1 MQPIDIVVA
10 QTSPNLYAAAKQA
23 NLDPAGVN
31 QIEQMSYA
39 VQQHKKLMAMEPEQA
54 KQAYTK
60 LDPQVQS
67 GLKFLY
73 KDAQYAAT
81 PPSIQQ
87 DIIGGLK
94 TVGKAIASPI
104 IGLFKVAG
112 AYNRV
117 INLPYLIGRE
127 VAQGDGSVF
136 DAKIWKKAWDGNAV
150 FDNGALQKATDVFGI
165 NDVTVAKGL
174 IAGKT
179 PGEIIQAYGK
189 VDQGILDSITKAYN
203 KPQEFKQVLD
213 ATKYAQVSPGRDLA
227 RMLDDK
233 PVPSGG
239 VHGDYINGATKNI
252 SGVVDTFYQIL
263 VDPLTWLTGGG
274 SKAATIGERLATTL
288 NEVSKEHGTV
298 AAVQEVMKHPQVY
311 NLWQNELGPSIKR
324 FAQASTDAEKS
335 AVYRAI
341 ARNFPGYAD
350 RGLIEKLAS
359 DEHKVFNADGAQK
372 FFENANNT
380 TLMMSGRVDGVT
392 YARNAIV
399 TAKANRNYADGVLTY
414 LDSIFNPTTS
424 KSLGR
429 LKTEGRSIEE
439 VEKGTQAIYNA
450 AIKTGETLDGFAGP
464 NPELLKV
471 INEQVGDI
479 KKLKAF
485 GYWFGKQAARSPAGM
500 EIRIGERAA
509 ETAQNFS
516 MVARQLLPRDMAET
530 MTTKFLNSGADEQVV
545 ILRNIYAGIMMKF
558 GMHGE
563 PKGTELMQKIL
574 REKFGTKA
582 GFATMVDTAVPD
594 HFVNSLEQHS
604 IRSENNNLILQS
616 EDAIQPYHS
625 TQAIG
630 ALPYDQIATHVA
642 EMKSKKN
649 LLTAVL
655 GIGSGP
661 FAKKAVD
668 AWSMLTL
675 LPRLG
680 IRSAIDEGMMYVMTA
695 PGRDLLNYALRRGHK
710 AGQVSTAFTGSKA
723 AVGPIRE
730 LIGKVF
736 PKVDPTNALS
746 VEKRQEIILAK
757 AKELGVDPN
766 DLYDFQ
772 KREAIVEALKGVYS
786 SHLDAAAEKYFH
798 QGLVHSPDMLNSVA
812 QSLVGHSSLS
822 GNYDEKILAG
832 IITPSALDKALEE
845 LSLKAGRKTR
855 SIDTKALT
863 DNEVALAHFDNWF
876 RGFVANKAK
885 LPNGR
890 IVDPAHVFL
899 SNNALKTEED
909 VKKAMDEMSAAIGV
923 VYDPAIRQ
931 YVVKDQEAV
940 DAFKALSARTV
951 EMKSRGIDDAAL
963 VRDQVGR
970 ILVDLYTT
978 FHGGANNFN
987 EALLGEVKS
996 LRSRMI
1002 ATSNREFA
1010 PTWSQ
1015 SAAGM
1020 DFKRFV
1026 ELTHD
1031 NRPTGQINTAIEFPG
1046 FTDVESLFRREGN
1059 RWMEWMDR
1067 QITGIH
1073 RQAAL
1078 NVTFTEV
1085 RKNWAGIERQWVN
1098 DHVNQMIKDNPER
1111 YGTPKSIEYLTEQ
1124 VKSMGEKKFTE
1135 LGMQHAANEV
1145 LKYAD
1150 NPAVR
1155 SNFSYGVR
1163 TVGRYYRATEDFQR
1177 RMYRLKEVPLRVL
1190 YRMRLAHLGLSA
1202 SGSVY
1207 TDSQGNPYVMVPMD
1221 NVLFKATDT
1230 TIRALTGKDIGYH
1243 QPLFNDL
1250 TMKLN
1255 MINPSFQQDSG
1266 LPMLSGPIAGLGVIG
1281 MKNLLGYTH
1290 NPLAI
1295 EAGQVAS
1302 TAGLGNFGTN
1312 TNLAKALIPSTVQRV
1327 WDMLPVNEKSRQEVT
1342 AAQQA
1347 MAYNAA
1353 NGVKPLDANAT
1364 AEEKAAYLKD
1374 LRISAHNIIF
1384 LRNFL
1389 GFISPATP
1397 TMQESKGVPDYLL
1410 RVGVSGLRPEFFDIL
1425 NGISKTNVTGDVQDP
1440 YEQALVTFMGKN
1452 PGKLIYTVSR
1462 DAKQTRVVVKNTQ
1475 ELNTWAIEHKSM
1487 VDTYGEAAYIFAPQ
1501 TGQFNANSF
1510 NYLQAAGLIQ
1520 NKTLEQ
1526 YYNDLLVTQDKQS
1539 YYDVA
1544 TQEKAALAAEP
1555 DPNKRSLIIGAAADA
1570 RESLKQSNPLL
1581 NAALIGQGNNIG
1593 NETKLLTSLDQ
1604 IVQNPNTGIDNNT
1617 RIRMAT
1623 ATKLVKDYL
1632 AFATDPNMKNAANFT
1647 ELKLQRKQ
1655 EIEANLDQLMI
1666 GNPYLQ
1672 EANRAI
1678 FKSILSFY
1686 SRDTYVAFKAG
1697 F

>member
-1 MQPIDIVVA
+1 MQQINVVVA
-10 QTSPNLYAAAKQA
+10 QTSPNLYAAAKNA
-23 NLDPAGVN
+23 NLDPTQVN
-31 QIEQMSYA
+31 QVEQMSFA
-39 VQQHKKLMAMEPEQA
+39 VQKHKELIAMDSEKA
-54 KQAYTK
+54 KQAYNK
-60 LDPQVQS
+60 LDPQVQT

-87 DIIGGLK
+87 DIVGGLK
-94 TVGKAIASPI
+94 TVGKIVASPI

-112 AYNRV
+112 AYNRI
-117 INLPYLIGRE
+117 INAPYLVGRE

-136 DAKIWKKAWDGNAV
+136 DAKVWKNAWDGNAV
-150 FDNGALQKATDVFGI
+150 FDHGALQKATDVFGV

-203 KPQEFKQVLD
+203 KPQEFKQIMDSV
-213 ATKYAQVSPGRDLA
+213 KYAQVSPGRDLA

-239 VHGDYINGATKNI
+239 LHGDYINGTTKNV

-263 VDPLTWLTGGG
+263 IDPLTWLTGGG
-274 SKAATIGERLATTL
+274 SKAATLGERLATTL

-298 AAVQEVMKHPQVY
+298 AAVQEVMNHPQVY
-311 NLWQNELGPSIKR
+311 NLWENQLGPSIKR
-324 FAQASTDAEKS
+324 FAEASSDAEQT
-335 AVYRAI
+335 AVYREI
-341 ARNFPGYAD
+341 AKNFPGYAD
-350 RGLIEKLAS
+350 RALIEKWAS

-372 FFENANNT
+372 FFEQANNT
-380 TLMMSGRVDGVT
+380 TLMLSGRVDGVT
-392 YARNAIV
+392 YARNGIV
-399 TAKANRNYADGVLTY
+399 VAKTHRNYTDGVLTF
-414 LDSIFNPTTS
+414 LDSVFNQTTS
-424 KSLGR
+424 KTLGP
-429 LKTEGRSIEE
+429 LKTAGIDLQKTEE
-439 VEKGTQAIYNA
+439 ATQKVYEA

-464 NPELLKV
+464 NPSLLKT
-471 INEQVGDI
+471 IDEQVGEI

-485 GYWFGKQAARSPAGM
+485 GYWIGKQAARSPAGA

-509 ETAQNFS
+509 ETAQNFT

-530 MTTKFLNSGADEQVV
+530 MTTKFLASSADEQVV
-545 ILRNIYAGIMMKF
+545 IIRNMYAGIMMKF
-558 GMHGE
+558 GLHGE
-563 PKGTELMQKIL
+563 PEGKKLMETIL
-574 REKFGTKA
+574 REKFGSKA
-582 GFATMVDTAVPD
+582 GMATMKDTAVPE
-594 HFVNSLEQHS
+594 HFVDNLETHS
-604 IRSENNNLILQS
+604 MRSENNNLMLQS

-625 TQAIG
+625 TNAIG
-630 ALPYDQIATHVA
+630 ALPYDRIATHVT

-649 LLTAVL
+649 LFNALL
-655 GIGSGP
+655 GIGNGP

-680 IRSAIDEGMMYVMTA
+680 IRSAIDEGMMYVLTA
-695 PGRDLLNYALRRGHK
+695 PGRDLLNYALRRGHE
-710 AGQVSTAFTGSKA
+710 AGHVSTAFTGSKA

-736 PKVDPTNALS
+736 PKIDPSRTLDIRT
-746 VEKRQEIILAK
+746 RQDIILAK
-757 AKELGVDPN
+757 AKELGVEPD

-772 KREAIVEALKGVYS
+772 KREAIVENLKGVYS
-786 SHLDAAAEKYFH
+786 HHLDAAAEKYFN
-798 QGLVHSPDMLNSVA
+798 QGLVYSPDMLNSIA

-832 IITPSALDKALEE
+832 IITPSALDQALEE
-845 LSLKAGRKTR
+845 LALKAGRKTR
-855 SIDTKALT
+855 TIDTKALT
-863 DNEVALAHFDNWF
+863 DNEVALAHFDNWY
-876 RGFVANKAK
+876 RGFVPNTAK
-885 LPNGR
+885 LPNNR
-890 IVDPAHVFL
+890 IVDPAHVFFN
-899 SNNALKTEED
+899 NNALKTQED

-923 VYDPAIRQ
+923 VWDDAIKQ

-940 DAFKALSARTV
+940 NAFKAMSARTV
-951 EMKSRGIDDAAL
+951 EMKARGIDDASL

-978 FHGGANNFN
+978 FHGGAKNYN
-987 EALLGEVKS
+987 EALFNEIKTMRVRMREMSKREVKPDWHD
-996 LRSRMI
+996 
-1002 ATSNREFA
+1002 A
-1010 PTWSQ
+1010 
-1015 SAAGM
+1015 AAGM
-1020 DFKRFV
+1020 NFKRFV

-1031 NRPTGQINTAIEFPG
+1031 NRPAGEINTAIEFPG
-1046 FTDVESLFRREGN
+1046 FTDVDSLFRREGN

-1067 QITGIH
+1067 QITGMH
-1073 RQAAL
+1073 RQAAI
-1078 NVTFTEV
+1078 NITYTEV
-1085 RKNWAGIERQWVN
+1085 RKNWAGIERQWVK
-1098 DHVNQMIKDNPER
+1098 DHVNQMVKDNPGR
-1111 YGTPKSIEYLTEQ
+1111 YDTPRSLAYLNKQAE
-1124 VKSMGEKKFTE
+1124 SMAEKRFTE

-1163 TVGRYYRATEDFQR
+1163 TIGRYYRATEDFQR

-1202 SGSVY
+1202 SGSIY
-1207 TDSQGNPYVMVPMD
+1207 NDSQGNAYVMLPMD

-1230 TIRALTGKDIGYH
+1230 TIRALTGKDVGYH

-1250 TMKLN
+1250 SMKLN
-1255 MINPSFQQDSG
+1255 MVNPSFQQDSG

-1290 NPLAI
+1290 NPLAQ
-1295 EAGQVAS
+1295 EAGQAVS
-1302 TAGLGNFGTN
+1302 TTALGNFGTN
-1312 TNLAKALIPSTVQRV
+1312 TNLAKALIPSTVQRI

-1353 NGVKPLDANAT
+1353 NGVQLNPNAT
-1364 AEEKAAYLKD
+1364 AEEKAAYLKN

-1410 RVGVSGLRPEFFDIL
+1410 RVGVTGLRPEFFDIL

-1440 YEQALVTFMGKN
+1440 YEQALVTFIGQN

-1462 DAKQTRVVVKNTQ
+1462 DAKQTRVVVRNTQ
-1475 ELNTWAIEHKSM
+1475 ELNKWAIEHKSM
-1487 VDTYGEAAYIFAPQ
+1487 IDTYGETAYIFAPQ

-1526 YYNDLLVTQDKQS
+1526 YYNDLLVAQDKQS
-1539 YYDVA
+1539 YYDIG
-1544 TQEKAALAAEP
+1544 TQEKNALAAEP
-1555 DPNKRSLIIGAAADA
+1555 DPNKRSLIIGAATDA
-1570 RESLKQSNPLL
+1570 RNSLKQSNPLL
-1581 NAALIGQGNNIG
+1581 DAALIGQGNNIG

-1604 IVQNPNTGIDNNT
+1604 LIQNPNSGIDNNT
-1617 RIRMAT
+1617 RMRMAM
-1623 ATKLVKDYL
+1623 ATKLIKDFL
-1632 AFATDPNMKNAANFT
+1632 ALATDPNMKNAANFT
-1647 ELKLQRKQ
+1647 ELKLQRRQ

-1666 GNPYLQ
+1666 GNPYMV

-1686 SRDTYVAFKAG
+1686 SRDNYVAFKTG